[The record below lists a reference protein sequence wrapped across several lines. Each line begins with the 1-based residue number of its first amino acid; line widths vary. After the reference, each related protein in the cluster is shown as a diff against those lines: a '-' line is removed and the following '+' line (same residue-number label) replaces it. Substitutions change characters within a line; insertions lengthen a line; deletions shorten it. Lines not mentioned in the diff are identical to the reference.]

1 MRKSYLVALVAAVI
15 ALPVG
20 VAYYNALQGP
30 AAADVPPNLV
40 MPKLSDVAAT
50 GKIAF
55 DETCAACHGPWGTG
69 TDKGP
74 SFLHQVYVA
83 SHHGDMAF
91 VIAAQRGV
99 RAHHWPFGNMPAQP
113 HVSQEEVKTIIA
125 FVREVQAANGF

>member
-1 MRKSYLVALVAAVI
+1 MRKSYLIALVAAVI
-15 ALPVG
+15 VLPVG
-20 VAYYNALQGP
+20 VAYYTAMQGP
-30 AAADVPPNLV
+30 AVADVPANIV
-40 MPKLSDVAAT
+40 MPKLSALAT
-50 GKIAF
+50 KGQAAF
-55 DETCAACHGPWGTG
+55 DKNCAACHGPWGTG

-113 HVSQEEVKTIIA
+113 QVSEDEVKTIIS